1 MSHPF
6 VTNELARM
14 HVAELLAEAEQART
28 LRHTSPRSL
37 TPASLWRRR
46 RGRAGPAPTLALV
59 GDAPAT
65 VRPSRTATGGNRA
78 A

>member
-6 VTNELARM
+6 LTNDLARIR
-14 HVAELLAEAEQART
+14 VNELLADAEQART
-28 LRHTSPRSL
+28 LRHTSPRWL

-59 GDAPAT
+59 GAQPAAA
-65 VRPSRTATGGNRA
+65 RPSRTATGGNRA